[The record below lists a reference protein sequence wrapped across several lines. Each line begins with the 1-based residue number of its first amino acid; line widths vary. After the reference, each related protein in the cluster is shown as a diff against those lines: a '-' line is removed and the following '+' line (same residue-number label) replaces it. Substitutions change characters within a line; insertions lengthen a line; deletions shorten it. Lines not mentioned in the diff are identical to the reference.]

1 MSTDGSNAMPRGLR
15 AWWPWGVTVLFVL
28 WQVDFQ
34 FIYGF
39 VAEPI
44 QKELNLTAS
53 QAAAISSVYLL
64 SYGLMQLPA
73 GWLLDRLSIRWLL
86 PLMAAFSALSVF
98 FFARSE
104 DYSDLL
110 LGRIMAGTFMA
121 FAFPAS
127 GKIARMRL
135 PANRFALAMALADM
149 CFGVGA
155 VLAGGLPGLFGDVEW
170 RELMRWL
177 GALGLGL
184 SILVWISLG
193 GVGKEQSTFQPD
205 NMERG
210 SVIQLL
216 RRRSVFL
223 GLLLYV
229 WGAGLTFGFGGYWN
243 LKLQESCGCTAPQVS
258 EISTG
263 LFAGLAVGMLLAGI
277 FGGKPE
283 HWRPILKSGTSLAF
297 ILMAMTLGISNLVS
311 LDVLMFVMVGL
322 GMMLGTCSLSFAVA
336 VYELPTRQAATV
348 VALVNAGGCL
358 SGALLQEL
366 PVWLGGGTAT
376 LMTVSISYLSVAVLG
391 VFAAYR
397 LPDNRRI

>member
-1 MSTDGSNAMPRGLR
+1 MSTDGSSAMLRGLR

-44 QKELNLTAS
+44 QKELGLTAS
-53 QAAAISSVYLL
+53 QAAAVSSVYLL

-73 GWLLDRLSIRWLL
+73 GWLLDRFSIRWLL

-110 LGRIMAGTFMA
+110 WGRIMAGTFMA

-177 GALGLGL
+177 GAIGLGL

-193 GVGKEQSTFQPD
+193 GVGKEQSTFQPE
-205 NMERG
+205 NLERG

-223 GLLLYV
+223 GLLLYI

-263 LFAGLAVGMLLAGI
+263 L
-277 FGGKPE
+277 
-283 HWRPILKSGTSLAF
+283 
-297 ILMAMTLGISNLVS
+297 
-311 LDVLMFVMVGL
+311 
-322 GMMLGTCSLSFAVA
+322 
-336 VYELPTRQAATV
+336 
-348 VALVNAGGCL
+348 
-358 SGALLQEL
+358 
-366 PVWLGGGTAT
+366 
-376 LMTVSISYLSVAVLG
+376 
-391 VFAAYR
+391 
-397 LPDNRRI
+397 

>member
-1 MSTDGSNAMPRGLR
+1 MKADAANAPVQGLR
-15 AWWPWGVTVLFVL
+15 AWWPWCATVLFVL

-44 QKELNLTAS
+44 QKELDLTAS
-53 QAAAISSVYLL
+53 QAAAVSSVYLF

-73 GWLLDRLSIRWLL
+73 GWLLDRFSLRWLL
-86 PLMAAFSALSVF
+86 PLMAVCSALSVF
-98 FFARSE
+98 FFARS
-104 DYSDLL
+104 DNYFDLL
-110 LGRIMAGTFMA
+110 LGRVMAGTFMA

-127 GKIARMRL
+127 GKIARIRL
-135 PANRFALAMALADM
+135 PANRFPLAMALADM

-155 VLAGGLPGLFGDVEW
+155 VLAGGLPGLFGDVSW
-170 RELMRWL
+170 REIMRWL
-177 GALGLGL
+177 GLLGLGL
-184 SILVWISLG
+184 SILVWVSLR
-193 GVGKEQSTFQPD
+193 GVGKEASTFQPD

-210 SVIQLL
+210 SIIQLL
-216 RRRSVFL
+216 KRRPVFL

-263 LFAGLAVGMLLAGI
+263 LFAGLAIGMLLAGI
-277 FGGKPE
+277 FGGKAE

-297 ILMAMTLGISNLVS
+297 ILLAMTLGISSVASVEVLV
-311 LDVLMFVMVGL
+311 VIMVGL
-322 GMMLGTCSLSFAVA
+322 GMVLGTCSLSFAVA
-336 VYELPTRQAATV
+336 VHELPTRQAATV

-366 PVWLGGGTAT
+366 PVWIGGGTAT
-376 LMTVSISYLSVAVLG
+376 LMTVSISYLSVAILG
-391 VFAAYR
+391 ILAAYR
-397 LPDNRRI
+397 LPTNRAE